1 MICSAPP
8 PPPFFFFFF
17 FFGKRTFFAVD
28 ICNAALLHTY
38 IHGAPDGMRH
48 WYSQYFKSHKHEMNE
63 DTEKREVDESIIS
76 LQKKV
81 CKVPTWKRNLNMSS
95 SS

>member
-1 MICSAPP
+1 MCASLFFL
-8 PPPFFFFFF
+8 FFFLYVSFL
-17 FFGKRTFFAVD
+17 TFF
-28 ICNAALLHTY
+28 NAALLHTY
-38 IHGAPDGMRH
+38 IHGAPEGMRH
-48 WYSQYFKSHKHEMNE
+48 WYSQHFKSHKREMNE

-81 CKVPTWKRNLNMSS
+81 CMVPTWKRNLNMSS